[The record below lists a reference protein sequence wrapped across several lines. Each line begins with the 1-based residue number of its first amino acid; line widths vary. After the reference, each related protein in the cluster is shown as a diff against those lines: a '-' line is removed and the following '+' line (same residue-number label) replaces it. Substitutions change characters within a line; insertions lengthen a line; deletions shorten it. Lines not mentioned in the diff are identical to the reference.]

1 MGSGKKEHTYVTPP
15 DMIAD
20 YNSSLGGV
28 DLADMLIALYRTE
41 IVSKKQ
47 WLISA
52 RSKVGSCIAVIVI
65 SRAFSKKKKNEKP
78 LLEFIT
84 SIANSLQLSE
94 KIPSSGRPKKRS
106 LSPTTIVGRKA
117 AVPKPMP
124 DVRYDSVDNFPE
136 FNEKRNRCCF
146 CPV

>member
-1 MGSGKKEHTYVTPP
+1 M
-15 DMIAD
+15 
-20 YNSSLGGV
+20 V
-28 DLADMLIALYRTE
+28 DICKVKDWLLYRRHCNQQG
-41 IVSKKQ
+41 I
-47 WLISA
+47 L
-52 RSKVGSCIAVIVI
+52 
-65 SRAFSKKKKNEKP
+65 KKKKNEKP

-84 SIANSLQLSE
+84 SIANSLQLAE

-106 LSPTTIVGRKA
+106 LSPTTIVGSKA

>member
-65 SRAFSKKKKNEKP
+65 SRAFSKKKTTFRVYYIHS
-78 LLEFIT
+78 EFIAT
-84 SIANSLQLSE
+84 IRKDTFIWKTKEALLVTNDDSRKES
-94 KIPSSGRPKKRS
+94 RS
-106 LSPTTIVGRKA
+106 TKTYA
-117 AVPKPMP
+117 
-124 DVRYDSVDNFPE
+124 
-136 FNEKRNRCCF
+136 
-146 CPV
+146 